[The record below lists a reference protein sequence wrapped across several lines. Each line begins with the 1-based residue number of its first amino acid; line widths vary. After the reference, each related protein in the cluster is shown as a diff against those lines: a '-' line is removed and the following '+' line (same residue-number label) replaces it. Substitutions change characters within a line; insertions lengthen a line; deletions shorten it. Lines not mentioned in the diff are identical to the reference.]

1 LSRLLVLPCLDSPE
15 MAATRRAE
23 LAMPRD
29 VPAPLAIPQWPLL
42 ANDTLVLGAWGCGA
56 LGQDPSQTVNEFS

>member
-1 LSRLLVLPCLDSPE
+1 
-15 MAATRRAE
+15 
-23 LAMPRD
+23 
-29 VPAPLAIPQWPLL
+29 LAIPQWPLL